1 MKVVYYE
8 GTLQGYVS
16 SVSEVRSRE
25 GTLGVCAVCVVFL
38 SPEHLM
44 LVRLD
49 PVRSAD
55 PPMISGMMAA
65 RTFNTSSD
73 LITIMMMIRGMV

>member
-1 MKVVYYE
+1 
-8 GTLQGYVS
+8 
-16 SVSEVRSRE
+16 
-25 GTLGVCAVCVVFL
+25 
-38 SPEHLM
+38 M

-65 RTFNTSSD
+65 NTFNTSSD
-73 LITIMMMIRGMV
+73 LMHEGEGREGEKGRKGER